1 MENRAPPSMKCSIM
15 AEKKKQGNDDGL
27 MQQKEAVVQ
36 HRREIKLII

>member
-1 MENRAPPSMKCSIM
+1 MENRAPPSMKCSIK

-27 MQQKEAVVQ
+27 MQQKAVVQ